1 MIIVQPISSVP
12 FKENQE
18 IFSHPAS
25 YMYHANRDE
34 DHSRHNHF
42 ITFNPK
48 QRREYIQQY
57 GNLCTSSAKQSDS
70 SGDLVHKYMQLEDW
84 ITSSKQNQHN
94 VLLNRETIRQV
105 EGVLLDLWK
114 FCMLGNGHATMYMEE
129 IGLGVHPL
137 KPIHYWLED
146 LERYGNGVVELQIK
160 GGDVDPEGNRQPGL
174 VSSAVIV
181 VQSPSGRQV
190 ANHMVD
196 FIVHHQNFSPEL
208 IPMNATL
215 ARSRELYKLVN
226 EAKRKNAKE
235 WISWK
240 SSCHGSASANFE
252 WNPRGICTRDGH
264 SPCCHIRNSRGNL
277 IMMLQHPFQSS
288 YKTQREEEEEDEEYY
303 QIEDD
308 QFISQIIVQDH
319 PSTGRIKPK
328 ESSYL
333 HPRFFDI
340 LFENDC
346 LPTHAC
352 HKCLKKI
359 PIDPQT
365 SHLTAITLSEQCKVC
380 SDTCSCYCHTL
391 CKVQPPDH
399 PTTKTC
405 HVYIPRAQA
414 DSSRLIPKLIH
425 QTWYEEVTAEK
436 YPNFSRLVSSWKN
449 SGWDYK
455 MYSDDEAKDFLKHHF
470 PLEVQEAYDTILP
483 GAFKA
488 DLFRYCVL
496 LIRGGIYADVDV
508 QLNMDLDALLE
519 GDIGF
524 AVPIDAVRE

>member
-1 MIIVQPISSVP
+1 
-12 FKENQE
+12 
-18 IFSHPAS
+18 
-25 YMYHANRDE
+25 
-34 DHSRHNHF
+34 
-42 ITFNPK
+42 
-48 QRREYIQQY
+48 
-57 GNLCTSSAKQSDS
+57 
-70 SGDLVHKYMQLEDW
+70 
-84 ITSSKQNQHN
+84 
-94 VLLNRETIRQV
+94 
-105 EGVLLDLWK
+105 
-114 FCMLGNGHATMYMEE
+114 
-129 IGLGVHPL
+129 
-137 KPIHYWLED
+137 
-146 LERYGNGVVELQIK
+146 
-160 GGDVDPEGNRQPGL
+160 
-174 VSSAVIV
+174 
-181 VQSPSGRQV
+181 
-190 ANHMVD
+190 
-196 FIVHHQNFSPEL
+196 
-208 IPMNATL
+208 
-215 ARSRELYKLVN
+215 
-226 EAKRKNAKE
+226 
-235 WISWK
+235 
-240 SSCHGSASANFE
+240 
-252 WNPRGICTRDGH
+252 
-264 SPCCHIRNSRGNL
+264 
-277 IMMLQHPFQSS
+277 MMLQHPFQSS
-288 YKTQREEEEEDEEYY
+288 YKTQREEEEDEEYY

-524 AVPIDAVRE
+524 AVPIDAPGRDSENGSCVWNGLVAASPGHPFIARAIELVVNQIRNRMTSVDLDNMLCPDVVLQHSHFWDLLFVTGPCALGGAINSVLGRRLQHHIAPGELDILNSTGRMDGIILPGRTIIFDQNKEDMGSHRFTWLEKNVVVATTDMPDYDDRGNDKVHYSDKGGEKQIMFGLRNVYADLVPVREKIRVLVE